1 MLAKV
6 IDWSLRKPLLIILWV
21 AIGSLAG
28 LYGLI
33 RTPLDALPD
42 LADTQVII
50 YSEYPGQAPQ
60 LVEDQVS
67 YPLVNAMLTV
77 PEAQVVRGFSFFG
90 ASFVYVIFADGT
102 DLYWARSRVLEAL
115 AQTSGQLP
123 TQVVPRL
130 GPDASSTG
138 WVYQYALESNHLNLA
153 QQRSLQDYFIRGQ
166 LSKAPGVAE
175 VASIGGVVHQYQVL
189 IDPLR
194 LRALGLDVSQVRQA
208 LARNNQ
214 DVGAGSLELADTEY
228 MVRGKG
234 YLHSATDISQIV
246 IETRQGL
253 PLRISDVAQ
262 VVLAADE
269 RRGIGEL
276 NGEGEAVSG
285 IVVARYGEHVL
296 DVINNVKAQLTEL
309 SAGLPE
315 ELSLIPVYDR
325 SLLIDDAI
333 TSLSDTLIEES
344 LIVALVCLLFLSHLR
359 SALVAIITLPLAVLM
374 AFGVMKL
381 FGLSANIMSL
391 GGIAIAI
398 GAMIDA
404 AIVMI
409 ENAHK
414 HLERATPDTPRQ
426 HIILKACHEVGPALF
441 FSLMIITLSFLP
453 VLALTGQEGKLFS
466 PLAITKSLAMA
477 AAALLSITLIPVL
490 MLTMIRGTIRSEQSN
505 PINRWLINTY
515 RPCLDT
521 ALRHPKASLGIA
533 ATLVIISL
541 WPYSQLGREFM
552 PTLNE
557 GTLLYMPTA
566 QPGLSVTQAAQVLH
580 NQDKI
585 IKSFPEVA
593 SVYGKAGRANTATDP
608 APLEM
613 FETVIQL
620 KPQNEWRKGMDVD
633 KLIAELDKALTFPG
647 IANSWTMPIKARI
660 DMLATGIRT
669 PLGIKLFG
677 SDLATLE
684 RLSSDIET
692 ALKSIPTT
700 ASAYAE
706 RLNGSYYLNIT
717 AKPER
722 LALYGLSQADV
733 QDAFATAVGG
743 DVITHVIDGRER
755 IGVKLR
761 YERAWRSNPDQL
773 GRDILINTPTSGAI
787 PLAQLATINIEKGSP
802 GIRTENGLL
811 SAYIFV
817 DVRDQDIG
825 SYVKTAQQVLQH
837 KITYPT
843 GYYSVWSG
851 QFEHMERAYERL
863 SIVVP
868 ITVALIFAL
877 LWLNF
882 RRVSESLIVLL
893 SVPFALVG
901 GVWLVW
907 LLDYNLSVA
916 VIIGFIALAGIAAET
931 GVVMLLYLNQA
942 WQQHQTQGEALTS
955 DLLYRA
961 IIQGAVERVRPKMM
975 TVCAI
980 IAGLLPILWGD
991 GTGHEV
997 MRRIAAPMVGG
1008 MVSSCVLTLLIIP
1021 VIYSLRKSKDIGHNL

>member
-1 MLAKV
+1 MLNRV
-6 IDWSLRKPLLIILWV
+6 IDWSLRKPLLIIVLA
-21 AIGSLAG
+21 AIASLIG
-28 LYGLI
+28 LYGLL

-42 LADTQVII
+42 LADVQVII

-60 LVEDQVS
+60 VVEDQVS
-67 YPLVNAMLTV
+67 YPLVNAMLAV
-77 PEAQVVRGFSFFG
+77 PKAQVVRGFSYFG
-90 ASFVYVIFADGT
+90 VSFVYVIFADGT

-115 AQTSGQLP
+115 AQTNGKLP
-123 TQVVPRL
+123 SQVTPRL

-138 WVYQYALESNHLNLA
+138 WIYQYALQSNQLNLA
-153 QQRSLQDYFIRGQ
+153 EQRSLQDYFIRGQ
-166 LSKAPGVAE
+166 LGKATGVAE
-175 VASIGGVVHQYQVL
+175 VATIGGVVQQYQV
-189 IDPLR
+189 IVDPLR
-194 LRALGLDVSQVRQA
+194 LRSLNLDLAQVRAA

-214 DVGAGSLELADTEY
+214 DTGAGSLELADTEY
-228 MVRGKG
+228 MLRGKG
-234 YLHSATDISQIV
+234 YLQSLNDIRQIV
-246 IETRQGL
+246 IETRQGV
-253 PLRISDVAQ
+253 PLLIGDVAR
-262 VVLAADE
+262 VELGVDE
-269 RRGIGEL
+269 RRGIGEF

-285 IVVARYGEHVL
+285 IVVARYGENVL
-296 DVINNVKAQLTEL
+296 DVIATIKHSLQDLTR
-309 SAGLPE
+309 GLPADV
-315 ELSLIPVYDR
+315 SLQPVYDR
-325 SLLIDDAI
+325 SILIGDAI
-333 TSLSDTLIEES
+333 KSLSRNLIEES
-344 LIVALVCLLFLSHLR
+344 LIVALVCLLFLMHVR

-374 AFGVMKL
+374 AFGVMRAL
-381 FGLSANIMSL
+381 DLSANIMSL

-398 GAMIDA
+398 GAMVDA

-414 HLERATPDTPRQ
+414 HLERAAPEAPRQ
-426 HIILKACHEVGPALF
+426 QIIYNACREVGPALF
-441 FSLMIITLSFLP
+441 FSLLIITLSFLP

-466 PLAITKSLAMA
+466 PLAMTKSLAMA

-490 MLTMIRGTIRSEQSN
+490 MLLVIRGKIRSEHSN
-505 PINRWLINTY
+505 PVNRWLIKAY
-515 RPCLDT
+515 RPCLDA
-521 ALRHPKASLGIA
+521 ALHHPKTSLGIA
-533 ATLVIISL
+533 AFLVVISL

-566 QPGLSVTQAAQVLH
+566 QPGISVTQAAQLLH

-608 APLEM
+608 APMEM

-620 KPQNEWRKGMDVD
+620 KPQNEWRNGMDID
-633 KLIAELDKALTFPG
+633 RLIAELDKALQLPG

-677 SDLATLE
+677 SDLNELE
-684 RLSSDIET
+684 KLSRQVET

-706 RLNGSYYLNIT
+706 RLNGSYYLNIN

-722 LALYGLSQADV
+722 LALYGLSQAEV
-733 QDAFATAVGG
+733 QEAFATAVGG
-743 DVITHVIDGRER
+743 EVVTRVIQGRER

-761 YERAWRSNPDQL
+761 YEQAWRSDTEQL
-773 GRDILINTPTSGAI
+773 GREVFITTSTGATI
-787 PLAQLATINIEKGSP
+787 PLAQIADIYIDTGSP

-817 DVRDQDIG
+817 DVREQDLG
-825 SYVKTAQQVLQH
+825 SYVQEAQKVLHDQV
-837 KITYPT
+837 TYPA

-868 ITVALIFAL
+868 ITLALIFTL

-882 RRVSESLIVLL
+882 RRISESLIVLL

-901 GVWLVW
+901 GIWLVW
-907 LLDYNLSVA
+907 LLDYHLSVA
-916 VIIGFIALAGIAAET
+916 VIIGFIALAGVAAET

-942 WQQHQTQGEALTS
+942 WQRHQESGQPLTHC
-955 DLLYRA
+955 LLYNA
-961 IIQGAVERVRPKMM
+961 IIEGAVERVRPKMM
-975 TVCAI
+975 TACAI

-1008 MVSSCVLTLLIIP
+1008 MVSSCILTLLVIP
-1021 VIYSLRKSKDIGHNL
+1021 VIYHQVTQKSIGR